1 MPSPGFPESMII
13 PAVLLF
19 VAVLWGAIGLAVAI
33 LRLRLRR
40 PEAGDV
46 QNAPKREQAG
56 APASRGT
63 RLAAVLLDMV
73 LAAPL
78 VFIAQEWGYANT
90 STVDPVGATALIGF
104 LILQNVQVYLVASSG
119 QTIGKRVMRIRVVD
133 ARTGEHTGW
142 FRVVVLRV
150 YANRI
155 LVAATL
161 LLYGL
166 VDALFIFRGDR
177 RTVHD
182 RLARTRVDRVSA

>member
-1 MPSPGFPESMII
+1 MPALGFAELLII
-13 PAVLLF
+13 PALLLF
-19 VAVLWGAIGLAVAI
+19 IGALWGGVGLAVAI

-40 PEAGDV
+40 SQASDAEDALKRGQESESAG
-46 QNAPKREQAG
+46 
-56 APASRGT
+56 RGT
-63 RLAAVLLDMV
+63 RLAAVLLDTA

-78 VFIAQEWGYANT
+78 VFITTEWGYANT

-104 LILQNVQVYLVASSG
+104 LILQNVQVYLVATSG

-133 ARTGEHTGW
+133 ARTGDHPGW
-142 FRVVVLRV
+142 FRVVVLRIYV
-150 YANRI
+150 NRI

-166 VDALFIFRGDR
+166 ADALFIFRGDR

-182 RLARTRVDRVSA
+182 RLAQTRVDRVGA

>member
-1 MPSPGFPESMII
+1 MPTLGLAEFLVI

-19 VAVLWGAIGLAVAI
+19 IAVLWGGIGLAIAI

-46 QNAPKREQAG
+46 QEAPKHGRGGESAG
-56 APASRGT
+56 RAT
-63 RLAAVLLDMV
+63 RLAAVLLDTV

-78 VFIAQEWGYANT
+78 VFIAQEWGYADT
-90 STVDPVGATALIGF
+90 STADPVGATALIGF

-133 ARTGEHTGW
+133 ARTGGHTGW

-150 YANRI
+150 YVNRI